1 LAPASGCA
9 ITLTFGKKRKTIK
22 EKISEI
28 NAELKKVH
36 DVLTNLI
43 SSDMHIKGDEMF
55 RAVEDAEELLENI
68 RYQLTVL
75 SRDSQDPNSISQ

>member
-1 LAPASGCA
+1 
-9 ITLTFGKKRKTIK
+9 
-22 EKISEI
+22 
-28 NAELKKVH
+28 
-36 DVLTNLI
+36 
-43 SSDMHIKGDEMF
+43 MHIKGDEMF